1 MSRELIEVPLDTLIL
16 LPQVRTVSG
25 MDDET
30 LSGLADS
37 IKESGVQQPVLVRR
51 EADGLV
57 VLDGER
63 RIRASK
69 LAGLKSVPA
78 IVDDTKLTAAE
89 VTERQLLLDAQ
100 RVGLSVT
107 ERAEAIERLVTDTGW
122 SVEQTAKKLGISAAS
137 VTRTLAVLK
146 LPDEILQHV
155 EAGRISADAA
165 YQLSRV
171 SDPGEQARL
180 AEQVTEGLLTRD
192 ALTRKLKRVRRS
204 QEARRGTRVTAAIGS
219 GQTIT
224 FVGGDLTLDTVTD
237 WLEQLLAKARK
248 AKAQGLTLTTF
259 AAALRDQAKAAG
271 KTEGNP

>member
-1 MSRELIEVPLDTLIL
+1 MSREFIEVPLDQLIL
-16 LPQVRTVSG
+16 HAQVRTASG
-25 MDDET
+25 MDDDS
-30 LSGLADS
+30 LNGLAES
-37 IKESGVQQPVLVRR
+37 IKEYGVQQPLLVRR

-63 RIRASK
+63 RARASK

-78 IVDDTKLTAAE
+78 IVDDTTLTPAE

-107 ERAEAIERLVTDTGW
+107 ERAEAIECLITDTGW
-122 SVEQTAKKLGISAAS
+122 SVEQTAKKLGISAAC

-146 LPDEILQHV
+146 LPDDILQHV

-171 SDPGEQARL
+171 SDSGEQARL

-192 ALTRKLKRVRRS
+192 ALTRKLKRVRRT

-237 WLEQLLAKARK
+237 WLEQLLSRAKK
-248 AKAQGLTLTTF
+248 AKAQGLSLQTF
-259 AAALRDQAKAAG
+259 VRTLRDQAKR
-271 KTEGNP
+271 EGAPR